1 MVHRHTET
9 QQTNSACA
17 RIAGRCQS
25 KFKKPSIER
34 ARNRWQD
41 IQSEDTHGSAQLK
54 ELDDIEWYFG
64 LAPEYRIAPMLDS
77 MEYAAKR
84 CWDNLWP
91 GSQWEGPCQCYP
103 NACVMLNEKAPITQW
118 FLPRLPWFCDDTD
131 GKPLVMSSSHCETPK
146 PCVDGLAMSEPCET
160 PKAVAD
166 ESERMS
172 CPRSK
177 SFKMFHSSLEYTHGT
192 KGSVCDCCFCG
203 VLQRANSKILS
214 DVLQGKIETH
224 SMSESDKESRRCHGL
239 LNYWA
244 NCERIGVKCG
254 PGAIWRVGEDS
265 KISWAVDPPF
275 VPFNI
280 EYDSIANLQS
290 VCNGY
295 NDDKFR
301 WPSPPKLSRRQYRL
315 HRKTHGIVKPRAAA
329 KPPRTMAFVVF
340 KTEVGA

>member
-1 MVHRHTET
+1 MGAREREQPSCEQAVGDVFW
-9 QQTNSACA
+9 SKAACFKLLSGHLCLSTMA
-17 RIAGRCQS
+17 VRCKS
-25 KFKKPSIER
+25 KVP
-34 ARNRWQD
+34 
-41 IQSEDTHGSAQLK
+41 L
-54 ELDDIEWYFG
+54 LPPMG
-64 LAPEYRIAPMLDS
+64 L
-77 MEYAAKR
+77 
-84 CWDNLWP
+84 
-91 GSQWEGPCQCYP
+91 Q
-103 NACVMLNEKAPITQW
+103 
-118 FLPRLPWFCDDTD
+118 
-131 GKPLVMSSSHCETPK
+131 
-146 PCVDGLAMSEPCET
+146 
-160 PKAVAD
+160 
-166 ESERMS
+166 
-172 CPRSK
+172 
-177 SFKMFHSSLEYTHGT
+177 SFKMLHSSLEYTHGT